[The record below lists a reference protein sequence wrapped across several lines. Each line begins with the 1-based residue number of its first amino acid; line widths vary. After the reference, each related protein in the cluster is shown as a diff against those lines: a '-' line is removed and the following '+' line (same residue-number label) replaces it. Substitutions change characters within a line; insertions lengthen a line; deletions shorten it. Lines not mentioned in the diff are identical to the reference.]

1 MFRGKV
7 ALCSAASGFIDL
19 YRNATRA
26 LGWSPLSCASDKQA
40 GIFVGLPERRPVR
53 RSGSFPPIIIQSRSQ
68 QTKNRFWF
76 FPCYSS
82 IISPR
87 TAQRK
92 TSMLHFF
99 FVDPARAPILTCSGL
114 IAFSYTQS
122 DRQAAPLSQS
132 RSATCKMQVRYE
144 RLHLLAET
152 T

>member
-1 MFRGKV
+1 MFRRK
-7 ALCSAASGFIDL
+7 ATLCSAASGFICTVMP
-19 YRNATRA
+19 RV
-26 LGWSPLSCASDKQA
+26 LSADPPYHASDKQA

-76 FPCYSS
+76 FPCYS

-92 TSMLHFF
+92 TSILHF

-132 RSATCKMQVRYE
+132 RSATCKMRVRYE
-144 RLHLLAET
+144 RLHLLAGT